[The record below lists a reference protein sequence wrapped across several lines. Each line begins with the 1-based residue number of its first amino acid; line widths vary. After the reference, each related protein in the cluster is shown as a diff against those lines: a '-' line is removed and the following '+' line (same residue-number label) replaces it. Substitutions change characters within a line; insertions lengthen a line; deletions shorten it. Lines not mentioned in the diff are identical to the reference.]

1 MGFFNTLASAATKAK
16 QSIDNAAEN
25 ALKENWKKIN
35 RMNNVELVNY
45 IKSKGRENLNNAIVK
60 LAVVKLYQ
68 MDKHKATRAG
78 DLLLTASQE
87 EIQSFKTNIL
97 RFCKQDSIRLS
108 TATELQDL
116 KDYTQRIIDKYFS
129 LL

>member
-68 MDKHKATRAG
+68 MDK
-78 DLLLTASQE
+78 Q
-87 EIQSFKTNIL
+87 
-97 RFCKQDSIRLS
+97 
-108 TATELQDL
+108 
-116 KDYTQRIIDKYFS
+116 
-129 LL
+129 

>member
-45 IKSKGRENLNNAIVK
+45 TKPNN
-60 LAVVKLYQ
+60 
-68 MDKHKATRAG
+68 
-78 DLLLTASQE
+78 
-87 EIQSFKTNIL
+87 
-97 RFCKQDSIRLS
+97 
-108 TATELQDL
+108 
-116 KDYTQRIIDKYFS
+116 
-129 LL
+129 